1 MTEPVNTTLG
11 GARTALRRL
20 VVACALAACA
30 LGCGAVLA
38 PAPACALE
46 VQKLTAQPNADAGSD
61 VLGGKETRL
70 TWEFQADDDEALTGF
85 TVTLPQGT
93 EFSTEDARVTILSGE
108 DLMDRTFVKP
118 KYSVD
123 GQTVK
128 ATFPEATEAGKYFR
142 LELYHVVFPTQG
154 GSEQLSATY
163 EVADGTEK
171 DVANIPALT
180 IKGTSALDQLESFLE
195 EQPWVEAWNSNRFLR
210 LFLNPLII
218 VSSLPVVFSGF
229 LMALAIVLVA
239 FPLAIPFGFIL
250 SLMRISNSRILHG
263 ISGFYINI
271 IRGTP
276 AFLQIYIAFFGLPLA
291 GVNSGN

>member
-1 MTEPVNTTLG
+1 MRVFARALASGSVRSFIVTEPVNTTLG

-142 LELYHVVFPTQG
+142 LEL
-154 GSEQLSATY
+154 
-163 EVADGTEK
+163 
-171 DVANIPALT
+171 
-180 IKGTSALDQLESFLE
+180 
-195 EQPWVEAWNSNRFLR
+195 
-210 LFLNPLII
+210 
-218 VSSLPVVFSGF
+218 
-229 LMALAIVLVA
+229 
-239 FPLAIPFGFIL
+239 
-250 SLMRISNSRILHG
+250 
-263 ISGFYINI
+263 
-271 IRGTP
+271 
-276 AFLQIYIAFFGLPLA
+276 
-291 GVNSGN
+291 